1 VVLLCVISALQVSDT
16 VGGDVFLLASVN
28 DTAYR
33 NNPHAAE
40 ELKQDI

>member
-1 VVLLCVISALQVSDT
+1 
-16 VGGDVFLLASVN
+16 LLASVN

-40 ELKQDI
+40 ELKQDIWAFVTLLTVVDSRNACCHSG